1 MPITR
6 QTLRLSDELRV
17 ILAGNV
23 GRVTRDLVEAW
34 VRAWEQIEDAW
45 AKAIDDLVEASV
57 DGQWPD
63 QSQILR
69 ASRAQRAL
77 ELARREII
85 ALADFAGVTVV
96 TSLPDVIGPAAQW
109 QARLIASQFPPQAGD
124 TASLAVGFDRIST
137 DAIGAIVERSTEQ
150 ITARTRFLEPHATE
164 AMRQALVRGVAVG
177 DNPRTAARLMLRRT
191 EGVFNG
197 GLTRAL
203 GIARTEMLDAY
214 RSGAAAA
221 QLANADVVT
230 GWVWTA
236 QLDSRTC
243 PSCWAMHGSQHP
255 LDEMGPNDHQQG
267 RCARIPKTKP
277 WRELGFDLDEPA
289 DLLPDARRVFAGLP
303 EATKVAIMGPARLH
317 ALNTGLADWS
327 DLSMVRSTT
336 GWRDSHV
343 PRPARDLRRRL
354 HVVR

>member
-17 ILAGNV
+17 VIAGNV

-45 AKAIDDLVEASV
+45 AKGIDDLVEASV
-57 DGQWPD
+57 DGRWPD

-77 ELARREII
+77 EVARREII

-96 TSLPDVIGPAAQW
+96 TSLPDVVGPAAAW
-109 QARLIASQFPPQAGD
+109 QARLIASQLPPVAGD
-124 TASLAVGFDRIST
+124 QASLAVGFDRVSA

-164 AMRQALVRGVAVG
+164 AMRQTLIRGVAIG
-177 DNPRTAARLMLRRT
+177 DNPRTAARLMLRRA

-214 RSGAAAA
+214 RSGAAAG
-221 QLANADVVT
+221 QFANADVLA

-243 PSCWAMHGSQHP
+243 PSCWSMHGSEHP
-255 LDEMGPNDHQQG
+255 LDEMGPSDHQQG
-267 RCARIPKTKP
+267 RCARVPKIKT
-277 WRELGFDLDEPA
+277 WRELGFNLAEPV
-289 DLLPDARRVFAGLP
+289 DLLPDARRVFAALP
-303 EATKVAIMGPARLH
+303 EATKLTIMGPARLH
-317 ALNTGLADWS
+317 ALNAGTASWS

-343 PRPARDLRRRL
+343 PRPARELRRPLR
-354 HVVR
+354 VVR